1 MSSLLVSPSP
11 LMRTRR
17 LNIET
22 LPTLLEYQRLP
33 KLAIKAIVYYK
44 SRCDSFSKN
53 LLLAE
58 SRNNALQLKNE
69 TLKASL
75 VNAQSNEK
83 ELSSENKAL
92 KERVAYLE
100 AAVAKVSS
108 ANIKLMLSIKN

>member
-1 MSSLLVSPSP
+1 MTSLLVSPSP

-33 KLAIKAIVYYK
+33 KVAIKAIVYYK
-44 SRCDSFSKN
+44 SRCDSLSQN

-58 SRNNALQLKNE
+58 SRNSALQLKNNA
-69 TLKASL
+69 LKYKL
-75 VNAQSNEK
+75 VNAQSKEK
-83 ELSSENKAL
+83 ELSRENKAL
-92 KERVAYLE
+92 KEKVAYLE